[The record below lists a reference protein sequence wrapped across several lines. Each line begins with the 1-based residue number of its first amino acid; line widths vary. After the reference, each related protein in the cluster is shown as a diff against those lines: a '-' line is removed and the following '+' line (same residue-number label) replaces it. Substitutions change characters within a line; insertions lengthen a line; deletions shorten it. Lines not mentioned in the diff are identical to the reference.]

1 MKKRRFEYSNV
12 QHSIKKDKVGNEFDR
27 LNATFS
33 LCSEPVVVE
42 YLVCTSLVMA
52 LRATK
57 IVRLLLLTEETRNRQ
72 NDKN

>member
-1 MKKRRFEYSNV
+1 MKKRRFEFSNV
-12 QHSIKKDKVGNEFDR
+12 QHSIKKIKLEMSDR

-42 YLVCTSLVMA
+42 YLVCISLVMV

-57 IVRLLLLTEETRNRQ
+57 IVRLFY
-72 NDKN
+72 